1 MSIVGIGRQPEEED
15 ELPVWLPRWRPPER
29 AFEAL
34 PEALPEDL
42 SGAIPE
48 LRATPS
54 QDRDPVAE
62 PPVDGD
68 HRDTSDHRAAARKDD
83 GRGGPKRTRKQRKKD
98 RKREREELRLA
109 NRMQERRARKAPLA
123 EASPL
128 AETPP
133 RAEIP
138 PSAEARLPNI
148 ALDQPPPSGPATA
161 DPAEPD
167 AEPEAAVAGEPR
179 TSGVDEGDP
188 NRIGIVFVHGID
200 GHRPGE
206 TLLAWASPI
215 VRLLTAWATTT
226 YGVRPQNDPTIS
238 AGLDFTG
245 ARRPVVV
252 ASVSELGHHP
262 AQTWIMTEAWW
273 ATHVS
278 PPPLGAM
285 LRWLLPGELIRVW
298 SGIVSGMAGR
308 AGIVFR
314 LADVLLLFLFLLPA
328 GIAVLIAAILLRL
341 LRAIPWSPI
350 RDVATRWTM
359 RLFLLGGFGDVRV
372 LLMDRVQAANARGR
386 VAEAIRDCRA
396 AGCGTIVLI
405 GQSSGA
411 LVAYM
416 TLADE
421 TYATLPVRELITVG
435 QTLGTAWRLGHA
447 DEYDVPDRSPD
458 RLYRGDRLRGNVAS
472 LPFRAGLRWHDFW
485 ATHDPGPAGP
495 LMTGSQVTFPELAGG
510 ASTPVFNR
518 MSLRRDQATYW
529 DNDEELVLPVARLID
544 EAPAGPQRRSRF
556 FPEGPSTRRVERR
569 RHRVRLLRLAWIAI
583 TVSVAASIALAIL
596 DPLVPG
602 NSSSLELA
610 GRGARDALAT
620 LVENLRPALD
630 SAGLQ
635 VSVGTLERNA
645 AIAIGLVLIVVS
657 YWLVARTTT
666 WLWVAWDA
674 RERRIALQPI
684 PEWRSMLPLAIQLGL
699 CAGAGLWLLSV
710 TATGTW
716 SFAVPSAAALVLAVV
731 AGALTRRGRIRRPTI
746 EELAYEN
753 VLP

>member
-1 MSIVGIGRQPEEED
+1 MVSIVGTGRQPEEED

-29 AFEAL
+29 VL
-34 PEALPEDL
+34 EALPEDL
-42 SGAIPE
+42 PPAFPE
-48 LRATPS
+48 PQATLS
-54 QDRDPVAE
+54 EDREPVAE
-62 PPVDGD
+62 PRVDAHDADRSG
-68 HRDTSDHRAAARKDD
+68 HRADGKRDD
-83 GRGGPKRTRKQRKKD
+83 GKGGRKRTRKQRKKD
-98 RKREREELRLA
+98 RKREREALALA
-109 NRMQERRARKAPLA
+109 NRMRERRARNAPLA
-123 EASPL
+123 EA
-128 AETPP
+128 PP
-133 RAEIP
+133 R
-138 PSAEARLPNI
+138 AEARLPDI
-148 ALDQPPPSGPATA
+148 VVDRPPRSGPAT
-161 DPAEPD
+161 AEPD
-167 AEPEAAVAGEPR
+167 AEPEAADPELEEVAAEPEGAAAGEPR
-179 TSGVDEGDP
+179 TGIGDGGDP

-200 GHRPGE
+200 GRRPGE
-206 TLLAWASPI
+206 TLIAWARPI

-238 AGLDFTG
+238 AGVDFTG

-252 ASVSELGHHP
+252 ASVSELGDHP

-273 ATHVS
+273 ATQVS

-298 SGIVSGMAGR
+298 SGIVSGTAGR
-308 AGIVFR
+308 AGILFR
-314 LADVLLLFLFLLPA
+314 LADVLLLFLFLVPA
-328 GIAVLIAAILLRL
+328 GIAVLLAAILLRV
-341 LRAIPWSPI
+341 LRAIPWGPL

-359 RLFLLGGFGDVRV
+359 RLFLLGGFGDVR
-372 LLMDRVQAANARGR
+372 LLLTDRVQAANARGR

-510 ASTPVFNR
+510 VSTPVFNR
-518 MSLRRDQATYW
+518 MSLRRDRDTYW

-544 EAPAGPQRRSRF
+544 EAPAGPPRRSRF

-583 TVSVAASIALAIL
+583 AVSVVASIALAVL

-602 NSSSLELA
+602 GASGLENA
-610 GRGARDALAT
+610 GRGARDGLAAL
-620 LVENLRPALD
+620 LDGLRPALD
-630 SAGLQ
+630 SAGVQLG
-635 VSVGTLERNA
+635 VGTIERSA
-645 AIAIGLVLIVVS
+645 AIAVGLVLIVVA
-657 YWLVARTTT
+657 YWLVSSTTT
-666 WLWVAWDA
+666 WLWLAWDA

-699 CAGAGLWLLSV
+699 CAGSGLWLATV
-710 TATGTW
+710 TATGDW
-716 SFAVPSAAALVLAVV
+716 SFAVPSTAALVLAVV
-731 AGALTRRGRIRRPTI
+731 AGALTRRGRIRRPTL
-746 EELAYEN
+746 EELAYED